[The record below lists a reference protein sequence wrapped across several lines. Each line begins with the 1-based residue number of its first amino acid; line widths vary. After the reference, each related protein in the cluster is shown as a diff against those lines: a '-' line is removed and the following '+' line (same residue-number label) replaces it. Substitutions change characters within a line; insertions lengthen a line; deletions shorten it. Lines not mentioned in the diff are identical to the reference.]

1 MTMSDPYQPIT
12 HVQKY
17 LDQNITLDVSVR
29 FEFNNLIM
37 VNELDNTV
45 SLDFFYRLWWQDVR
59 WNLTKEFWNEV
70 PLSVYYDIEM
80 YSYLF
85 ESENALPMWR
95 PDLHFIDIFDIN
107 EEAGLFKLRPE
118 GQIYWSRHIIATIL
132 QPDFDLSHY
141 PNDNQDIVL
150 TFESYGLTQG
160 VMGLVFTDPPVGY
173 VIDINK
179 DIVFSKNPI
188 WYHRE
193 DEYETAVFV
202 NDYTNIPEFPR
213 LFVVLQLSLRIQRAG
228 RGILVRFALP
238 ILILLL
244 LSAATF
250 WADFNSRIDTTMT
263 VLLSVSA
270 LYVVIIEG
278 IPQVGYL
285 TTFDEWIFTMYTAL
299 AIFVI
304 LHQVVIVLKRK
315 SKRVPIRN
323 CVIRMIEFFGRILVA
338 PMSMLYYMLTFMD
351 PTLFIYVTF
360 TVIMLLFIFLIGARE
375 WGGLKKSFV
384 EASEYIQDKIDEGR
398 KVSKIEMMVM
408 NLISFKKF
416 STSEAAYKAKLSR
429 KERIRI
435 DAARS
440 IEMRQRTRSE
450 AQVDSDDDD
459 EI

>member
-1 MTMSDPYQPIT
+1 M
-12 HVQKY
+12 
-17 LDQNITLDVSVR
+17 
-29 FEFNNLIM
+29 
-37 VNELDNTV
+37 
-45 SLDFFYRLWWQDVR
+45 
-59 WNLTKEFWNEV
+59 
-70 PLSVYYDIEM
+70 
-80 YSYLF
+80 
-85 ESENALPMWR
+85 
-95 PDLHFIDIFDIN
+95 
-107 EEAGLFKLRPE
+107 
-118 GQIYWSRHIIATIL
+118 
-132 QPDFDLSHY
+132 
-141 PNDNQDIVL
+141 
-150 TFESYGLTQG
+150 
-160 VMGLVFTDPPVGY
+160 
-173 VIDINK
+173 
-179 DIVFSKNPI
+179 
-188 WYHRE
+188 
-193 DEYETAVFV
+193 

-270 LYVVIIEG
+270 LYVVIIEGTSSESCMLYWELEFILFLFMILHVLITLLAG

-351 PTLFIYVTF
+351 PTLFIYVIF